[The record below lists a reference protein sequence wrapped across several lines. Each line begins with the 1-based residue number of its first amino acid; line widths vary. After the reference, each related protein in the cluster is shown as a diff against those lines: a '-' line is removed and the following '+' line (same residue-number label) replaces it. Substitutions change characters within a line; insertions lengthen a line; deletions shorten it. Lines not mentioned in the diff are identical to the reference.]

1 MENKTEKAI
10 FDGILMLDEKI
21 TKLTNRFESLLKT
34 LGYKIK

>member
-1 MENKTEKAI
+1 MEGKTEKAI
-10 FDGILMLDEKI
+10 FEGILIIDEKI